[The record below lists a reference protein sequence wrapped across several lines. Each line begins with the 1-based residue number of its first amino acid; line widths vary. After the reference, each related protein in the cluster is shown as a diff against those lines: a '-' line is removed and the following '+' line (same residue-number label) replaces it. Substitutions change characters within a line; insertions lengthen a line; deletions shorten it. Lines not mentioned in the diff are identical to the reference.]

1 MLITFVRSIILY
13 VIVLVVMRL
22 MGKREIGQLQP
33 FELAIAIMI
42 ADLASV
48 PMSEVGIPII
58 NGIIPILSLLVMH
71 LIISFINLKSIKMRQ
86 LICGKPSILIYRGK
100 INEKVLIKERFTI
113 NELQE
118 RLRANNINNLADVEY
133 AILETSGQV
142 SIIQKPNKRTTIPE
156 DFNIMPEYEG
166 ISYDLVVDGKIMNDN
181 LKILNKT
188 YGWLK
193 KEVNKLYCAELAQK
207 GYIVFCVEY
216 PLSPKAKI
224 IDILNDLIIAINK
237 INEIAIDYNG
247 DNNDLYLTGDSAG
260 AYLCVYLSAL
270 KNNSNLINLLKLK
283 NKINPSIKGLGLIS
297 GMFYTNKFDQ
307 IGVFVHKLIY
317 GKNYKK
323 EYHNAYYNIENKE
336 IISFLSPCFL
346 ITNKG
351 DFLRHYSVNFSKKL
365 AKYNIKYKLL
375 NINSKKMLPHAF
387 VAMLPET
394 EEAKIANNEMIEFF
408 TNIIK

>member
-1 MLITFVRSIILY
+1 M
-13 VIVLVVMRL
+13 
-22 MGKREIGQLQP
+22 
-33 FELAIAIMI
+33 FEKLLNKQIA
-42 ADLASV
+42 
-48 PMSEVGIPII
+48 
-58 NGIIPILSLLVMH
+58 
-71 LIISFINLKSIKMRQ
+71 KQ
-86 LICGKPSILIYRGK
+86 
-100 INEKVLIKERFTI
+100 EKVLEKWLTKHDKENPF
-113 NELQE
+113 
-118 RLRANNINNLADVEY
+118 
-133 AILETSGQV
+133 
-142 SIIQKPNKRTTIPE
+142 PNDKVKISE
-156 DFNIMPEYEG
+156 N
-166 ISYDLVVDGKIMNDN
+166 ISYLDDN
-181 LKILNKT
+181 KFHLMDIYQLYNNEKILPIIINIH
-188 YGWLK
+188 GGGFLLGK

-207 GYIVFCVEY
+207 RYIVFCVEY

-307 IGVFVHKLIY
+307 IGVFVPKLIY

-323 EYHNAYYNIENKE
+323 NYNSAYYNIENKE
-336 IISFLSPCFL
+336 IISYLSPCFL
-346 ITNKG
+346 VTNKG

>member
-1 MLITFVRSIILY
+1 M
-13 VIVLVVMRL
+13 
-22 MGKREIGQLQP
+22 
-33 FELAIAIMI
+33 FEKLLNKQIA
-42 ADLASV
+42 
-48 PMSEVGIPII
+48 
-58 NGIIPILSLLVMH
+58 
-71 LIISFINLKSIKMRQ
+71 KQ
-86 LICGKPSILIYRGK
+86 
-100 INEKVLIKERFTI
+100 EKVLEKWLTKHDKENPF
-113 NELQE
+113 
-118 RLRANNINNLADVEY
+118 
-133 AILETSGQV
+133 
-142 SIIQKPNKRTTIPE
+142 PNDKVKISE
-156 DFNIMPEYEG
+156 N
-166 ISYDLVVDGKIMNDN
+166 ISYLDDN
-181 LKILNKT
+181 KFHLMDIYQPYNNEKILPIIINIH
-188 YGWLK
+188 GGGFLLGK
-193 KEVNKLYCAELAQK
+193 KEVNKLYCAELAMK

-237 INEIAIDYNG
+237 INEIAKEYNG
-247 DNNDLYLTGDSAG
+247 DNNNIFLTGDSAG

-270 KNNSNLINLLKLK
+270 KNNPNLNHLLKIK
-283 NKINPSIKGLGLIS
+283 NKIIPTIKGLGLIS

-307 IGVFVHKLIY
+307 IGVFVPKLIY

-323 EYHNAYYNIENKE
+323 NYNSAYYNIENKE
-336 IISFLSPCFL
+336 IISYLSPCFL
-346 ITNKG
+346 VTNKG

>member
-1 MLITFVRSIILY
+1 M
-13 VIVLVVMRL
+13 
-22 MGKREIGQLQP
+22 
-33 FELAIAIMI
+33 FEK
-42 ADLASV
+42 
-48 PMSEVGIPII
+48 
-58 NGIIPILSLLVMH
+58 LLNKQ
-71 LIISFINLKSIKMRQ
+71 IEKQ
-86 LICGKPSILIYRGK
+86 
-100 INEKVLIKERFTI
+100 EKVLEKWLTKHDKENPF
-113 NELQE
+113 
-118 RLRANNINNLADVEY
+118 
-133 AILETSGQV
+133 
-142 SIIQKPNKRTTIPE
+142 PNDKVKISE
-156 DFNIMPEYEG
+156 N
-166 ISYDLVVDGKIMNDN
+166 ISYLDDN
-181 LKILNKT
+181 KFHLMDIYQPYNNEKILPIIINIH
-188 YGWLK
+188 GGGFLLGK

-270 KNNSNLINLLKLK
+270 KNNPNLNHLLKIK
-283 NKINPSIKGLGLIS
+283 NKIIPTIKGLGLIS

-307 IGVFVHKLIY
+307 IGVFVPKLIY

-323 EYHNAYYNIENKE
+323 NYNNAYYNIENKE
-336 IISFLSPCFL
+336 IISYLSPCFL
-346 ITNKG
+346 VTNKG

-394 EEAKIANNEMIEFF
+394 EEAKIANNEMIEFLK
-408 TNIIK
+408 NIV

>member
-1 MLITFVRSIILY
+1 MFEKLLNKQ
-13 VIVLVVMRL
+13 IV
-22 MGKREIGQLQP
+22 KQ
-33 FELAIAIMI
+33 
-42 ADLASV
+42 
-48 PMSEVGIPII
+48 
-58 NGIIPILSLLVMH
+58 
-71 LIISFINLKSIKMRQ
+71 
-86 LICGKPSILIYRGK
+86 
-100 INEKVLIKERFTI
+100 EKVLEKWLTKHDKENPFPHDKVKI
-113 NELQE
+113 SEN
-118 RLRANNINNLADVEY
+118 
-133 AILETSGQV
+133 
-142 SIIQKPNKRTTIPE
+142 
-156 DFNIMPEYEG
+156 
-166 ISYDLVVDGKIMNDN
+166 ISYLDN
-181 LKILNKT
+181 NKSHLMDIYQPYNNEKILPIIINIH
-188 YGWLK
+188 GGGFLLGK

-237 INEIAIDYNG
+237 INEIAKDYNG
-247 DNNDLYLTGDSAG
+247 DNNNLYLTGDSAG

-270 KNNSNLINLLKLK
+270 KNNPNLNHLLKVE
-283 NKINPSIKGLGLIS
+283 NKIIPTIKGLGLIS

-307 IGVFVHKLIY
+307 IGVFVPKLIY

-323 EYHNAYYNIENKE
+323 NYNSAYYNIENKE
-336 IISFLSPCFL
+336 IISYLSPCFL
-346 ITNKG
+346 VTNKG

-408 TNIIK
+408 KNIV

>member
-1 MLITFVRSIILY
+1 M
-13 VIVLVVMRL
+13 
-22 MGKREIGQLQP
+22 
-33 FELAIAIMI
+33 FEKLLNKQIA
-42 ADLASV
+42 
-48 PMSEVGIPII
+48 
-58 NGIIPILSLLVMH
+58 
-71 LIISFINLKSIKMRQ
+71 KQ
-86 LICGKPSILIYRGK
+86 
-100 INEKVLIKERFTI
+100 EKVLEKWLTKHDKENPF
-113 NELQE
+113 
-118 RLRANNINNLADVEY
+118 
-133 AILETSGQV
+133 
-142 SIIQKPNKRTTIPE
+142 PNDKVKISE
-156 DFNIMPEYEG
+156 N
-166 ISYDLVVDGKIMNDN
+166 ISYLDDN
-181 LKILNKT
+181 KFHLMDIYQPYNNEKILPIIINIH
-188 YGWLK
+188 GGGFLLGK

-270 KNNSNLINLLKLK
+270 KNNPNLNHLLKIK
-283 NKINPSIKGLGLIS
+283 NKIIPTIKGLGLIS

-307 IGVFVHKLIY
+307 IGVFVPKLIY

-323 EYHNAYYNIENKE
+323 NYNSAYYNIENKE
-336 IISFLSPCFL
+336 IISYLSPCFL
-346 ITNKG
+346 VTNKG

-375 NINSKKMLPHAF
+375 NINSKKMLPHSF

>member
-1 MLITFVRSIILY
+1 M
-13 VIVLVVMRL
+13 
-22 MGKREIGQLQP
+22 
-33 FELAIAIMI
+33 FEKLLNKQIA
-42 ADLASV
+42 
-48 PMSEVGIPII
+48 
-58 NGIIPILSLLVMH
+58 
-71 LIISFINLKSIKMRQ
+71 KQ
-86 LICGKPSILIYRGK
+86 
-100 INEKVLIKERFTI
+100 EKVLEKWLTKHDKENPF
-113 NELQE
+113 
-118 RLRANNINNLADVEY
+118 
-133 AILETSGQV
+133 
-142 SIIQKPNKRTTIPE
+142 PNDKVKISE
-156 DFNIMPEYEG
+156 N
-166 ISYDLVVDGKIMNDN
+166 ISYLDDN
-181 LKILNKT
+181 KFHLMDIYQPYNNEKILPIIINIH
-188 YGWLK
+188 GGGFLLGK

-270 KNNSNLINLLKLK
+270 KNNPNLNHLLKIK
-283 NKINPSIKGLGLIS
+283 NKIIPTIKGLGLIS

-307 IGVFVHKLIY
+307 IGVFVPKLIY

-323 EYHNAYYNIENKE
+323 NYNNAYYNIENKE
-336 IISFLSPCFL
+336 IISYLSPCFL
-346 ITNKG
+346 VTNKG

-394 EEAKIANNEMIEFF
+394 EEAKIANNEMIEFLK
-408 TNIIK
+408 NIV

>member
-1 MLITFVRSIILY
+1 M
-13 VIVLVVMRL
+13 
-22 MGKREIGQLQP
+22 
-33 FELAIAIMI
+33 FEKLLNKQIA
-42 ADLASV
+42 
-48 PMSEVGIPII
+48 
-58 NGIIPILSLLVMH
+58 
-71 LIISFINLKSIKMRQ
+71 KQ
-86 LICGKPSILIYRGK
+86 
-100 INEKVLIKERFTI
+100 EKVLEKWLTKHDKENPF
-113 NELQE
+113 
-118 RLRANNINNLADVEY
+118 
-133 AILETSGQV
+133 
-142 SIIQKPNKRTTIPE
+142 PNDKVKISE
-156 DFNIMPEYEG
+156 N
-166 ISYDLVVDGKIMNDN
+166 ISYLDDNKFHLMDIYQPYNNDLLPIIINIHGGGF
-181 LKILNKT
+181 LL
-188 YGWLK
+188 GK

-270 KNNSNLINLLKLK
+270 KNNPNLNHLLKIK
-283 NKINPSIKGLGLIS
+283 NKIIPTIKGLGLIS

-307 IGVFVHKLIY
+307 IGVFVPKLIY

-323 EYHNAYYNIENKE
+323 NYNSAYYNIENKE
-336 IISFLSPCFL
+336 IISYLSPCFL
-346 ITNKG
+346 VTNKG

>member
-1 MLITFVRSIILY
+1 M
-13 VIVLVVMRL
+13 
-22 MGKREIGQLQP
+22 
-33 FELAIAIMI
+33 FEKLLNKQIA
-42 ADLASV
+42 
-48 PMSEVGIPII
+48 
-58 NGIIPILSLLVMH
+58 
-71 LIISFINLKSIKMRQ
+71 KQ
-86 LICGKPSILIYRGK
+86 
-100 INEKVLIKERFTI
+100 EKVLEKWLTKHDKENPF
-113 NELQE
+113 
-118 RLRANNINNLADVEY
+118 
-133 AILETSGQV
+133 
-142 SIIQKPNKRTTIPE
+142 PNDKVKISE
-156 DFNIMPEYEG
+156 N
-166 ISYDLVVDGKIMNDN
+166 ISYLDDN
-181 LKILNKT
+181 KFHLMDIYQPYNNEKILPIIINIH
-188 YGWLK
+188 GGGFLLGK

-270 KNNSNLINLLKLK
+270 KNNPNLNHLLKIK
-283 NKINPSIKGLGLIS
+283 NKIIPTIKGLGLIS

-307 IGVFVHKLIY
+307 IGVFVPKLIY

-323 EYHNAYYNIENKE
+323 NYNSAYYNIENKE
-336 IISFLSPCFL
+336 IISYLSPCFL
-346 ITNKG
+346 VTNKG

-408 TNIIK
+408 KNIV

>member
-1 MLITFVRSIILY
+1 M
-13 VIVLVVMRL
+13 
-22 MGKREIGQLQP
+22 
-33 FELAIAIMI
+33 FEKLLNKQIA
-42 ADLASV
+42 
-48 PMSEVGIPII
+48 
-58 NGIIPILSLLVMH
+58 
-71 LIISFINLKSIKMRQ
+71 KQ
-86 LICGKPSILIYRGK
+86 
-100 INEKVLIKERFTI
+100 EKVLEKWLTKHDKENPF
-113 NELQE
+113 
-118 RLRANNINNLADVEY
+118 
-133 AILETSGQV
+133 
-142 SIIQKPNKRTTIPE
+142 PNDKVKISE
-156 DFNIMPEYEG
+156 N
-166 ISYDLVVDGKIMNDN
+166 ISYLDDN
-181 LKILNKT
+181 KFHLMDIYQPYNNEKILPIIINIH
-188 YGWLK
+188 GGGFLLGK

-237 INEIAIDYNG
+237 INEIAIGYNG

-270 KNNSNLINLLKLK
+270 KNNPNLNHLLKIK
-283 NKINPSIKGLGLIS
+283 NKIIPTIKGLGLIS

-307 IGVFVHKLIY
+307 IGVFVPKLIY

-323 EYHNAYYNIENKE
+323 NYNNAYYNIENKE
-336 IISFLSPCFL
+336 IISYLSPCFL
-346 ITNKG
+346 VTNKG

-394 EEAKIANNEMIEFF
+394 EEAKIANNEMIEFLK
-408 TNIIK
+408 NIV

>member
-1 MLITFVRSIILY
+1 M
-13 VIVLVVMRL
+13 
-22 MGKREIGQLQP
+22 
-33 FELAIAIMI
+33 FEK
-42 ADLASV
+42 
-48 PMSEVGIPII
+48 
-58 NGIIPILSLLVMH
+58 LLNKQ
-71 LIISFINLKSIKMRQ
+71 IEKQ
-86 LICGKPSILIYRGK
+86 
-100 INEKVLIKERFTI
+100 EKVLEKWLTKHDKENPF
-113 NELQE
+113 
-118 RLRANNINNLADVEY
+118 
-133 AILETSGQV
+133 
-142 SIIQKPNKRTTIPE
+142 PNDKVKISE
-156 DFNIMPEYEG
+156 N
-166 ISYDLVVDGKIMNDN
+166 ISYLDDN
-181 LKILNKT
+181 KFHLMDIYQPYNNEKILPIIINIH
-188 YGWLK
+188 GGGFLLGK
-193 KEVNKLYCAELAQK
+193 KEVNRLYCAELAQK

-216 PLSPKAKI
+216 PLSPNAKI

-270 KNNSNLINLLKLK
+270 KNNPNLNHLLKIK
-283 NKINPSIKGLGLIS
+283 NKIIPTIKGLGLIS

-307 IGVFVHKLIY
+307 IGVFVPKLIY

-323 EYHNAYYNIENKE
+323 NYNNAYYNIENKE
-336 IISFLSPCFL
+336 IISYLSPCFL
-346 ITNKG
+346 VTNKG

-408 TNIIK
+408 KNIV

>member
-1 MLITFVRSIILY
+1 M
-13 VIVLVVMRL
+13 
-22 MGKREIGQLQP
+22 
-33 FELAIAIMI
+33 FEK
-42 ADLASV
+42 
-48 PMSEVGIPII
+48 
-58 NGIIPILSLLVMH
+58 LLNKQ
-71 LIISFINLKSIKMRQ
+71 IEKQ
-86 LICGKPSILIYRGK
+86 
-100 INEKVLIKERFTI
+100 EKVLEKWLTKHDKENPF
-113 NELQE
+113 
-118 RLRANNINNLADVEY
+118 
-133 AILETSGQV
+133 
-142 SIIQKPNKRTTIPE
+142 PNDKVKISE
-156 DFNIMPEYEG
+156 N
-166 ISYDLVVDGKIMNDN
+166 ISYLDDN
-181 LKILNKT
+181 KFHLMDIYQPYNNEKILPIIINIH
-188 YGWLK
+188 GGGFLLGK
-193 KEVNKLYCAELAQK
+193 KEVNRLYCAELAQK

-216 PLSPKAKI
+216 PLSPSAKI

-270 KNNSNLINLLKLK
+270 KNNPNLNHLLKIK
-283 NKINPSIKGLGLIS
+283 NKIIPTIKGLGLIS

-307 IGVFVHKLIY
+307 IGVFVPKLIY

-323 EYHNAYYNIENKE
+323 NYNNAYYNIENKE
-336 IISFLSPCFL
+336 IISYLSPCFL
-346 ITNKG
+346 VTNKG

-408 TNIIK
+408 KNIV

>member
-1 MLITFVRSIILY
+1 M
-13 VIVLVVMRL
+13 
-22 MGKREIGQLQP
+22 
-33 FELAIAIMI
+33 FEKLLNKQIA
-42 ADLASV
+42 
-48 PMSEVGIPII
+48 
-58 NGIIPILSLLVMH
+58 
-71 LIISFINLKSIKMRQ
+71 KQ
-86 LICGKPSILIYRGK
+86 
-100 INEKVLIKERFTI
+100 EKVLENWLTKHDKENPF
-113 NELQE
+113 
-118 RLRANNINNLADVEY
+118 
-133 AILETSGQV
+133 
-142 SIIQKPNKRTTIPE
+142 PNDKVKISE
-156 DFNIMPEYEG
+156 N
-166 ISYDLVVDGKIMNDN
+166 ISYLDDN
-181 LKILNKT
+181 KFHLMDIYQPYNNEKMLPIIINIHGGGFLL
-188 YGWLK
+188 GK

-270 KNNSNLINLLKLK
+270 KNNPNLNHLLKIK
-283 NKINPSIKGLGLIS
+283 NKIIPTIKGLGLIS

-307 IGVFVHKLIY
+307 IGVFVPKLIY

-323 EYHNAYYNIENKE
+323 NYNNAYYNIENKE
-336 IISFLSPCFL
+336 IISYLSPCFL
-346 ITNKG
+346 VTNKG

-408 TNIIK
+408 KNIV

>member
-1 MLITFVRSIILY
+1 M
-13 VIVLVVMRL
+13 
-22 MGKREIGQLQP
+22 
-33 FELAIAIMI
+33 FEKLLNKQIA
-42 ADLASV
+42 
-48 PMSEVGIPII
+48 
-58 NGIIPILSLLVMH
+58 
-71 LIISFINLKSIKMRQ
+71 KQ
-86 LICGKPSILIYRGK
+86 
-100 INEKVLIKERFTI
+100 EKVLEKWLTKHDKENPF
-113 NELQE
+113 
-118 RLRANNINNLADVEY
+118 
-133 AILETSGQV
+133 
-142 SIIQKPNKRTTIPE
+142 PNDKVKISE
-156 DFNIMPEYEG
+156 N
-166 ISYDLVVDGKIMNDN
+166 ISYLDDN
-181 LKILNKT
+181 KFHLMDIYQPYNNEKILPIIINIH
-188 YGWLK
+188 GGGFLLGK

-237 INEIAIDYNG
+237 INGIAIDYNG

-270 KNNSNLINLLKLK
+270 KNNPNLNNLLKIK
-283 NKINPSIKGLGLIS
+283 NKIIPAIKGLGLIS

-307 IGVFVHKLIY
+307 IGVFVPKLIY

-323 EYHNAYYNIENKE
+323 NYNNAYYNIENKE
-336 IISFLSPCFL
+336 IISYLSPCFL
-346 ITNKG
+346 VTNKG

-394 EEAKIANNEMIEFF
+394 EEAKIANNEMIEFLK
-408 TNIIK
+408 NIV

>member
-1 MLITFVRSIILY
+1 M
-13 VIVLVVMRL
+13 
-22 MGKREIGQLQP
+22 
-33 FELAIAIMI
+33 FEKLLNKQIA
-42 ADLASV
+42 
-48 PMSEVGIPII
+48 
-58 NGIIPILSLLVMH
+58 
-71 LIISFINLKSIKMRQ
+71 KQ
-86 LICGKPSILIYRGK
+86 
-100 INEKVLIKERFTI
+100 EKVLEKWLTKHDKENPF
-113 NELQE
+113 
-118 RLRANNINNLADVEY
+118 
-133 AILETSGQV
+133 
-142 SIIQKPNKRTTIPE
+142 PNDKVKISE
-156 DFNIMPEYEG
+156 N
-166 ISYDLVVDGKIMNDN
+166 ISYLDDN
-181 LKILNKT
+181 KFHLMDIYQPYNNEKILPIIINIH
-188 YGWLK
+188 GGGFLLGK
-193 KEVNKLYCAELAQK
+193 KEVNKLYCAELAMK

-224 IDILNDLIIAINK
+224 IEILNDLIIAINK
-237 INEIAIDYNG
+237 INEIAKEYNG
-247 DNNDLYLTGDSAG
+247 DNNNIFLTGDSAG

-307 IGVFVHKLIY
+307 IGVFVPKLIY

-323 EYHNAYYNIENKE
+323 NYNSAYYNIENKE
-336 IISFLSPCFL
+336 IISYLSPCFL
-346 ITNKG
+346 VTNKG
-351 DFLRHYSVNFSKKL
+351 DFLRHYSIEFSKAL